1 MAVDNYR
8 SRETT
13 EATKTHAFMV
23 WTSHLERSAHSK
35 QITYHPM
42 RLFSHSKPGCLRHEV
57 MPWGILQRGAEM
69 GGSTPQSPMH
79 LAESFANVTCD
90 KSLPKSTSLHH
101 ALDQA
106 TMATWTARIRDS
118 ILPKIYPADISRC
131 SFRHDQG
138 SKSDQVWSLQTDGFG
153 TSVARGH
160 LRIVHQVVQCK
171 NV

>member
-57 MPWGILQRGAEM
+57 MPWAILQRGAEM
-69 GGSTPQSPMH
+69 GGSRPQSPMH
-79 LAESFANVTCD
+79 LAESSANVTCD
-90 KSLPKSTSLHH
+90 KSLPKSISLHH
-101 ALDQA
+101 ALVHAIMDS
-106 TMATWTARIRDS
+106 WTGLIIDS
-118 ILPKIYPADISRC
+118 IVIIIYPADISRC

-138 SKSDQVWSLQTDGFG
+138 SKSDQSLQTDGFG